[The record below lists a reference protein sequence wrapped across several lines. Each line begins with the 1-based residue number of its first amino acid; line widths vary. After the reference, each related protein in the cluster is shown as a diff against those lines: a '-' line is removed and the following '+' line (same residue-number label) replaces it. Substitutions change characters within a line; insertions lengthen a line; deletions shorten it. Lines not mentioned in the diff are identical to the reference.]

1 VVTTG
6 TCMVP
11 LEVAPGD
18 TVVADFGLFG
28 RMSLRFTG

>member
-18 TVVADFGLFG
+18 AAVADFGLLG
-28 RMSLRFTG
+28 RMSLRFVG